1 MTLKIVRLLFSIMRY
16 NFLSGI
22 ISTGKGFNMALED
35 IMKEVSAEL
44 ERLVSTKTVVGETLT
59 VGETTIIPVT
69 KVSFGFGSGG
79 GQGKKMGEEEGF
91 GGGGGAG
98 AKIEPV
104 AFIVVSPEGTRLMS
118 ISGKSDIGTL
128 LESVPE
134 IIGKI
139 KSMKGNK
146 KKAHSAEA
154 TETETEGAGEEE
166 VTGD

>member
-1 MTLKIVRLLFSIMRY
+1 
-16 NFLSGI
+16 
-22 ISTGKGFNMALED
+22 MALED

-44 ERLVSTKTVVGETLT
+44 ERLVSTKTVVGEAVT

-79 GQGKKMGEEEGF
+79 GEGKKDGSEEGF

-104 AFIVVSPEGTRLMS
+104 AFIVVSPEGTRMMS

-128 LESVPE
+128 LESIPGLISKV
-134 IIGKI
+134 
-139 KSMKGNK
+139 KSMKCK
-146 KKAHSAEA
+146 SKSDPV
-154 TETETEGAGEEE
+154 EEE
-166 VTGD
+166 VEVESPENEGGL